1 LGPARR
7 GAVRNNVP
15 GRQIVEDIDFTPVQ
29 HKTWAELY
37 RRQMPKIRAHA
48 SAHYLAGFD
57 LLQLPGDSIPTLEH
71 LNSKIPAASGWTVVR
86 TDTRFTDSDEWY
98 RFFDRHQFLITN
110 YMRSWGELDWTPEPD
125 MFHDIFGHLPFFMLP
140 YYAELQEMFAPAYLA
155 AQTQEEKDDIKRLA
169 WYSTEFGM
177 IREEGDLKVF
187 GTGLMSGGDE
197 FTNAAE
203 GRMNYHEFTI
213 DNVVGHDKVMYE
225 QHKDLF
231 VIDSIDQLKAELATY
246 FDPILECGASR

>member
-1 LGPARR
+1 M
-7 GAVRNNVP
+7 
-15 GRQIVEDIDFTPVQ
+15 EDIDFTPVQ
-29 HKTWAELY
+29 HKTWEELF
-37 RRQMPKIRAHA
+37 RRQVPRVRAHA
-48 SAHYLAGFD
+48 ASAYLEGFD
-57 LLQLPGDSIPTLEH
+57 LLQLPTDSIPTVDF
-71 LNSKIPAASGWTVVR
+71 LNSKIPAATGWTIVR
-86 TDTRFTDSDEWY
+86 TDTRYTDSDEWY
-98 RFFDRHQFLITN
+98 RYFDRHEFLITN
-110 YMRSWGELDWTPEPD
+110 YMRSWEELDWTPEPD
-125 MFHDIFGHLPFFMLP
+125 MFHDIFGHLPFFMLTE
-140 YYAELQEMFAPAYLA
+140 YAALQEMFAPTYLA
-155 AQTQEEKDDIKRLA
+155 AQTQEEKDNIKRLA

-213 DNVVGHDKVMYE
+213 DSVVGHDKVMYE

-246 FDPILECGASR
+246 FDPILERAASR